1 MSEEKSSQCLPS
13 QVTINIGT
21 SGVKINED
29 GGQPAAPAVDLTKY
43 VTREA
48 ADSLYAP
55 RAQVEALSSVAT
67 AAQAAADGAKAL
79 AGKALTREAADA
91 AYTPKTQ
98 TAAMGD
104 SIRAARAVA
113 DEAKAAAGAALTKA
127 AADEAYATK
136 AQVAAMGDSIRAT
149 RSAAEQTKADG
160 EATKGIAQH
169 AEELT
174 QALAKNLAV
183 FPRVLRLD
191 KGQAVPADTPLGTVI
206 VRTERAIS
214 HSDDLFPPIGEWPK
228 ISAAE
233 TGDGVRLD
241 FQHPILST
249 GLEQL
254 RPSAGRWHLTL
265 RYSYPG
271 GNFGEEAGQSYLY
284 TVRRY
289 REEGHPAQ
297 ADQGA
302 KIADLEV
309 RKGEHLT
316 LELDIE
322 PKKVDEKVGDEWGV
336 WLEAPIPS
344 LTVHDLVLRRVA

>member
-21 SGVKINED
+21 SGVKINDE
-29 GGQPAAPAVDLTKY
+29 GKPPAPAVDLTKY

-55 RAQVEALSSVAT
+55 RTQVEALSSVAT

-79 AGKALTREAADA
+79 AGKALTKEAADA
-91 AYTPKTQ
+91 TYTPKTQ

-127 AADEAYATK
+127 AADEAYASK
-136 AQVAAMGDSIRAT
+136 GQVSAMGDSIRAT

-160 EATKGIAQH
+160 EATKRIAEH

-174 QALAKNLAV
+174 QQLARNLAV

-191 KGQAVPADTPLGTVI
+191 KGQAVPAGTPLGTVI

-214 HSDDLFPPIGEWPK
+214 NADDLFPPIGEWPK

-241 FQHPILST
+241 FQHPALVP
-249 GLEQL
+249 GLDQL
-254 RPSAGRWHLTL
+254 KTSAGKWEMVMT
-265 RYSYPG
+265 YSFPG
-271 GNFGEEAGQSYLY
+271 GNFGEEEAQVNLW
-284 TVRRY
+284 TARRY
-289 REEGHPAQ
+289 QEEGHPAQ
-297 ADQGA
+297 VDQGS
-302 KIADLEV
+302 KIDTLTV
-309 RKGEHLT
+309 KKGDHLT
-316 LELDIE
+316 LKLDIE
-322 PKKVDEKVGDEWGV
+322 PKKVDDKLGDVWGI
-336 WLEAPIPS
+336 WMDAPITA
-344 LTVHDLVLRRVA
+344 LYVHDIVIRRVA

>member
-1 MSEEKSSQCLPS
+1 MSEEKASQCLPS

-21 SGVKINED
+21 SGVKINDE
-29 GGQPAAPAVDLTKY
+29 GRPSAPAVDLTKY

-55 RAQVEALSSVAT
+55 RTQVEALSSVAT

-79 AGKALTREAADA
+79 AGKALTKEAADA
-91 AYTPKTQ
+91 TYTPKTQ

-127 AADEAYATK
+127 AADEAYASK
-136 AQVAAMGDSIRAT
+136 GQVSAMGDSIRAT

-160 EATKGIAQH
+160 EATKRIAEH

-174 QALAKNLAV
+174 QALARNLAV

-191 KGQAVPADTPLGTVI
+191 KGQAVPAGTPLGTVI

-214 HSDDLFPPIGEWPK
+214 NADDLFPPIGEWPK

-241 FQHPILST
+241 FQHPALVPS
-249 GLEQL
+249 LNQL
-254 RPSAGRWHLTL
+254 KTSEGKWEMTMT
-265 RYSYPG
+265 YSFPG
-271 GNFGEEAGQSYLY
+271 GNFGEEEAQVNLW
-284 TVRRY
+284 TARRY
-289 REEGHPAQ
+289 QEEGHPPQ
-297 ADQGA
+297 VDQGS
-302 KIADLEV
+302 KIADLTV
-309 RKGEHLT
+309 RKGDHLDLKLT
-316 LELDIE
+316 IE
-322 PKKVDEKVGDEWGV
+322 PKKVDDKLGDVWGI
-336 WLEAPIPS
+336 WMDAPV
-344 LTVHDLVLRRVA
+344 TAMYVHDIVIRRVA

>member
-1 MSEEKSSQCLPS
+1 MSEEKQGQCLPS

-21 SGVKINED
+21 SGVKVND
-29 GGQPAAPAVDLTKY
+29 GAPQVDTSKLATKEEVAGKATKADVDAVDVK
-43 VTREA
+43 VE
-48 ADSLYAP
+48 
-55 RAQVEALSSVAT
+55 QVRTVAGK
-67 AAQAAADGAKAL
+67 AAADAVEAKVI
-79 AGKALTREAADA
+79 AGKALTKE
-91 AYTPKTQ
+91 
-98 TAAMGD
+98 
-104 SIRAARAVA
+104 VA
-113 DEAKAAAGAALTKA
+113 DG
-127 AADEAYATK
+127 AYATK

-160 EATKGIAQH
+160 EATKAIAQH

-214 HSDDLFPPIGEWPK
+214 HADDLFPPIGEWPK
-228 ISAAE
+228 INAAE

-241 FQHPILST
+241 FQHQILST

-254 RPSAGRWHLTL
+254 RPSAGKWHMTL
-265 RYSYPG
+265 RYSFPG
-271 GNFGEEAGQSYLY
+271 GNFGEETGQANLY
-284 TVRRY
+284 TVRRFQ
-289 REEGHPAQ
+289 EEGHPAQ

-302 KIADLEV
+302 KIAILEV
-309 RKGEHLT
+309 VKGEHQV

-322 PKKVDEKVGDEWGV
+322 PKKVDPNVGDTWGV
-336 WLEAPIPS
+336 WLEAPIPT
-344 LTVHDLVLRRVA
+344 LYVHDLVIRKVA

>member
-1 MSEEKSSQCLPS
+1 MSEDNQGQCLPS

-21 SGVKINED
+21 SGVKVND
-29 GGQPAAPAVDLTKY
+29 GAPQVDVSKLATKEELAGKATKADVDAVDVK
-43 VTREA
+43 VE
-48 ADSLYAP
+48 
-55 RAQVEALSSVAT
+55 QVRTVAGK
-67 AAQAAADGAKAL
+67 AAADAVEAKVV
-79 AGKALTREAADA
+79 AGKALTKE
-91 AYTPKTQ
+91 
-98 TAAMGD
+98 
-104 SIRAARAVA
+104 VA
-113 DEAKAAAGAALTKA
+113 DG
-127 AADEAYATK
+127 AYATK

-160 EATKGIAQH
+160 EATKAIAQH

-214 HSDDLFPPIGEWPK
+214 HADDLFPPIGEWPK
-228 ISAAE
+228 ISAAD

-241 FQHPILST
+241 FQHQILST

-254 RPSAGRWHLTL
+254 RPSAGKWHMTL
-265 RYSYPG
+265 RYSFPG
-271 GNFGEEAGQSYLY
+271 GNFGEETGQANLY
-284 TVRRY
+284 TVRRFQ
-289 REEGHPAQ
+289 EEGHPAQ

-302 KIADLEV
+302 KITTLEV
-309 RKGEHLT
+309 HKGERQV

-322 PKKVDEKVGDEWGV
+322 PLQVDPNVGDTWGV
-336 WLEAPIPS
+336 WLEAPIPT
-344 LTVHDLVLRRVA
+344 LYVHDLVIRKVA

>member
-1 MSEEKSSQCLPS
+1 MSEEKQGQCLPS

-21 SGVKINED
+21 SGVKVND
-29 GGQPAAPAVDLTKY
+29 GAPQVDTSKLATKEEVAGKATKADVDAVDVK
-43 VTREA
+43 VE
-48 ADSLYAP
+48 
-55 RAQVEALSSVAT
+55 QVRTVAGK
-67 AAQAAADGAKAL
+67 AAADAVEAKVV
-79 AGKALTREAADA
+79 AGKALTKEAAD
-91 AYTPKTQ
+91 
-98 TAAMGD
+98 G
-104 SIRAARAVA
+104 
-113 DEAKAAAGAALTKA
+113 
-127 AADEAYATK
+127 AYATK

-160 EATKGIAQH
+160 EATKAIAQH

-214 HSDDLFPPIGEWPK
+214 HADDLFPPIGEWPK
-228 ISAAE
+228 INAAE

-241 FQHPILST
+241 FQHQILST

-254 RPSAGRWHLTL
+254 RPSAGKWHMTL
-265 RYSYPG
+265 RYSFSG
-271 GNFGEEAGQSYLY
+271 GNFGEETGQANLY
-284 TVRRY
+284 TVRRFQ
-289 REEGHPAQ
+289 EEGHPAQ

-302 KIADLEV
+302 KITTLEV
-309 RKGEHLT
+309 HKGERQV

-322 PKKVDEKVGDEWGV
+322 PLQVDPNVGDTWGV
-336 WLEAPIPS
+336 WLEAPIPT
-344 LTVHDLVLRRVA
+344 LYVHDLVIRKVA